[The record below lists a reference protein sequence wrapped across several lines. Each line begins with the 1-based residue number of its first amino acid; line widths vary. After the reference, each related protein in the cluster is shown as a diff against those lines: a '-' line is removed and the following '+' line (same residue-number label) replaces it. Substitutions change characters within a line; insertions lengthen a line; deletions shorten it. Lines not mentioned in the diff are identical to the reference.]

1 MWFLIA
7 YDSIIFNNIFTC
19 LEMVTALHKIVQK

>member
-7 YDSIIFNNIFTC
+7 YDSIFNNIFTC